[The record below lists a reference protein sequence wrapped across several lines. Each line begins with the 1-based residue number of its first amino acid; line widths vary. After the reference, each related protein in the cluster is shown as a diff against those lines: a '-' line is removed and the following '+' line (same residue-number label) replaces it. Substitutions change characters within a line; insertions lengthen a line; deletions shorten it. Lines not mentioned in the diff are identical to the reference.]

1 MIEHFDDWVVMDVN
15 MSNGCCDIVFDASIG
30 DY

>member
-1 MIEHFDDWVVMDVN
+1 MECFDDWVIMDVD